1 MKSGSITIVSASCTE
16 LIRAFIVL
24 KTMDCCSIVRERENA
39 VLRAIA
45 ASMVG

>member
-16 LIRAFIVL
+16 LIRAFIIL
-24 KTMDCCSIVRERENA
+24 KTMDCSIVRERENA